1 MKAAISL
8 ALGGLVTGCAIADAP
23 TTVPLTTTNE
33 FAPGQQP
40 YGVEGGITQ
49 QQLVYLQALAWPQSY
64 TDMVNNFGFPTYRT
78 ETGDYYQLEGSNS
91 WIVIEYSGPQAT
103 GYRTE

>member
-1 MKAAISL
+1 MRVVVAL
-8 ALGGLVTGCAIADAP
+8 ALGALLTSCAIADAP
-23 TTVPLTTTNE
+23 APPTSTNE

-40 YGVEGGITQ
+40 YGVDGGITQ
-49 QQLVYLQALAWPQSY
+49 QQFAYLQGLGWPQSY
-64 TDMVNNFGFPTYRT
+64 DDMVSSFGFPSYRT
-78 ETGDYYQLEGSNS
+78 ETGDYYRLEGSNS